1 MKEIINQNN
10 QLIIEKIKGLDQDQD
25 QDRLELNIDMKK
37 KEIIKI
43 RRMISDEK
51 PMKIQ
56 KRETM

>member
-10 QLIIEKIKGLDQDQD
+10 QLIIEKIKGLDQD

-51 PMKIQ
+51 HMKIQ

>member
-10 QLIIEKIKGLDQDQD
+10 QLIIEKIKGLDQD

>member
-10 QLIIEKIKGLDQDQD
+10 QLIIEKIKGLDQD

-51 PMKIQ
+51 PKKIQ